1 MALSSRIP
9 GLWVVIPAWN
19 ESSTIANVIVRVRQ
33 LADQVVVV
41 DDGSEDETADLATKA
56 GAVVLRH
63 PINLGQG
70 AALQTGITF
79 ALRGNAKWIATF
91 DADGQHQAE
100 DISGLFDSM
109 TRSGADVA
117 LGSRFL
123 GSAPGM
129 PSYRRVLLKMAVLYT
144 RATTRLRVTDAHN
157 GLRLFSRTAASRIR
171 IMQNRMAHASEI
183 MECIAQY
190 GLRFV
195 EVPVTI
201 VYTEYSMH
209 KGQRTGDALKVLT
222 DLVVGR
228 FHK

>member
-1 MALSSRIP
+1 MP

-19 ESSTIANVIVRVRQ
+19 ESSVIADVVMHVREV
-33 LADQVVVV
+33 ADHVVVV
-41 DDGSEDETADLATKA
+41 DDGSVDATADLAVKS
-56 GAVVLRH
+56 GAIVLRH

-70 AALQTGITF
+70 AALQTGITY
-79 ALRGNAKWIATF
+79 ALNSGAELIATF

-100 DISGLFDSM
+100 DIAGLADSL
-109 TRSGADVA
+109 RQSGADVA
-117 LGSRFL
+117 IGSRFL

-129 PSYRRVLLKMAVLYT
+129 PRHRRALLKLAVLYT

-157 GLRLFSRTAASRIR
+157 GLRLFTRAAAGKIR
-171 IMQNRMAHASEI
+171 ITQNRMAHASEI
-183 MECIAQY
+183 LECIAQY

-201 VYTEYSMH
+201 VYSEYSMH

>member
-1 MALSSRIP
+1 MATSSRIP

-19 ESSTIANVIVRVRQ
+19 ESRAIEDVVVRVRE
-33 LADQVVVV
+33 LADHVVVV
-41 DDGSEDETADLATKA
+41 DDGSEDATASLAVKA
-56 GAVVLRH
+56 GAIVLRH

-79 ALRGNAKWIATF
+79 ALKSNAQWIATF
-91 DADGQHQAE
+91 DADGQHQAG
-100 DISGLFDSM
+100 DIAGLFDSM
-109 TRSGADVA
+109 ARSGADVA

-129 PSYRRVLLKMAVLYT
+129 PRHRRALLKMAVLYT
-144 RATTRLRVTDAHN
+144 RATTSLRVTDAHN
-157 GLRLFSRTAASRIR
+157 GLRLFTRAAASKIR
-171 IMQNRMAHASEI
+171 ILQNRMAHASEI
-183 MECIAQY
+183 LECIAQY